1 MSKGKL
7 IATYF
12 KVLTKDE
19 LEIEELIES
28 QSLMYWSEKMR
39 RKLRRMQASYLK
51 RTGQNRK

>member
-1 MSKGKL
+1 MSKVKL

-28 QSLMYWSEKMR
+28 QSSMYWSEKMR

-51 RTGQNRK
+51 RTGQKRK